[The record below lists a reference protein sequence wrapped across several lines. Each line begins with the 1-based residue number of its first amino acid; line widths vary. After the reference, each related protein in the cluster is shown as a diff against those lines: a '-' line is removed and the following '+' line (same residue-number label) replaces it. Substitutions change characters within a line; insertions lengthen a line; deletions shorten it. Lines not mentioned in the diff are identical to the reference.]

1 MERGLYVYIYIYI
14 YIFFFWR
21 LPLFTLFMVYLK
33 MHSVVQTIY
42 SQVVMNNKLEII
54 LKEVAVVLLSCA

>member
-1 MERGLYVYIYIYI
+1 MSDGKGSLRLYIYI
-14 YIFFFWR
+14 FFWR